1 VIQIGKGIDIA
12 YLAHQAA
19 TPRTHEC
26 QHQRKSMKKEYQP
39 MLATLVDQ
47 PFDSKDWVYETK
59 WDGFRLVAEVG
70 RGSIRLFSRNGIE
83 VTTRY
88 PSIAQAL
95 RTITEPC
102 VIDGELVALDAK
114 GRSRFQLLQNAL
126 RDERTK
132 LLYCVF
138 DILFLGGKD
147 MRRKPL
153 LERKALLK
161 QLLPRNSLLRYSEH
175 IKEKGTALFKKAK
188 QAGLEGVMA
197 KRAAGLYYS
206 GKRTREWLKFKAMNE
221 QEVVIVG
228 YTAPRRSRKYFGA
241 LVLAV
246 RTDSTW
252 RYVGRA
258 GTGFDEEML
267 RSLYEKMQPLKTQAK
282 PFNVGVKGEAH
293 TTWLR
298 PRLVGEVKFT
308 EWTTSGEMR
317 HPVFLGLRS
326 DKKATA
332 VIREMPA

>member
-1 VIQIGKGIDIA
+1 
-12 YLAHQAA
+12 
-19 TPRTHEC
+19 
-26 QHQRKSMKKEYQP
+26 
-39 MLATLVDQ
+39 
-47 PFDSKDWVYETK
+47 
-59 WDGFRLVAEVG
+59 
-70 RGSIRLFSRNGIE
+70 
-83 VTTRY
+83 
-88 PSIAQAL
+88 
-95 RTITEPC
+95 
-102 VIDGELVALDAK
+102 
-114 GRSRFQLLQNAL
+114 
-126 RDERTK
+126 
-132 LLYCVF
+132 
-138 DILFLGGKD
+138 
-147 MRRKPL
+147 
-153 LERKALLK
+153 
-161 QLLPRNSLLRYSEH
+161 
-175 IKEKGTALFKKAK
+175 
-188 QAGLEGVMA
+188 MA

-246 RTDSTW
+246 RTGSNW
-252 RYVGRA
+252 RYVGHA